1 MAPTPQPVTVIS
13 SPSGAT
19 ATLDGRPDMACTTP
33 CSLDASPGRH
43 NIAVTM
49 PGYQIEH
56 RQVDVGTGPLELPA
70 VLLRAPSGTLMITSA
85 PPGASILVNGKMQ
98 AETTPAQLHLPPG
111 SYRITVEKDG
121 LQSTSPVE
129 LHNGDTKIMTV
140 RLQQ

>member
-1 MAPTPQPVTVIS
+1 
-13 SPSGAT
+13 
-19 ATLDGRPDMACTTP
+19 MACTTP
-33 CSLDASPGRH
+33 CSLDAVPGRH
-43 NIAVTM
+43 NLAVTM

-56 RQVDVGTGPLELPA
+56 RQVDVGTGPVELPA

-98 AETTPAQLHLPPG
+98 SETTPAQLHLPPG
-111 SYRITVEKDG
+111 NYRITVEKNG
-121 LQSTSPVE
+121 LESTSPVE